1 MYGLKQMEIL
11 TYAKRKNVMFITS
24 RRGLVFPNLFCR
36 YFPAAFTVCFL
47 GRGGAQH
54 GHPNECDAGAE
65 DESSSLDLLEPMN
78 MAAVSPRRTGTP
90 QMGHHI
96 GSSAMLM
103 GRSSS
108 ISNSHSG
115 QKYT

>member
-1 MYGLKQMEIL
+1 MYTKGKCDL
-11 TYAKRKNVMFITS
+11 TIRIFSFVT
-24 RRGLVFPNLFCR
+24 LV
-36 YFPAAFTVCFL
+36 YFVFKPFYCPAAFTVCFL

-65 DESSSLDLLEPMN
+65 DESASLDLLEPMN
-78 MAAVSPRRTGTP
+78 MAAVRPRRTGTP